1 MPFTNGVT
9 SVGTTAVAIG
19 TPGAVPDNIGILVQN
34 LGSVT
39 VYLGSST
46 VSAGTTATG
55 GLQVAANAIV
65 NVPCTRGLRGDVVR
79 DNREFHGQR
88 RDVVSGLTP
97 ELLGAGWL
105 GVWRPP

>member
-46 VSAGTTATG
+46 VSAGAISSTVTPSVLTSAARFGCSRRTTRSCTG
-55 GLQVAANAIV
+55 
-65 NVPCTRGLRGDVVR
+65 
-79 DNREFHGQR
+79 
-88 RDVVSGLTP
+88 
-97 ELLGAGWL
+97 
-105 GVWRPP
+105 